1 MEDLFKEK
9 ENKTYRFKKKKKK
22 HLRGMEAVVQ
32 TPASKY
38 LPSSE
43 KAETGW
49 II

>member
-9 ENKTYRFKKKKKK
+9 ENKTYRFKKKKK
-22 HLRGMEAVVQ
+22 HLREMEAVVQ